1 MFSLV
6 SSLVS
11 GCFGKSS
18 LFGKSPLISMIAR
31 ATNSDDTGYAYI
43 LKDALRDAA
52 ERVKNSGIDL
62 DGDKLR
68 AIQEQADMMLSSGV
82 CWDDIKDLVE
92 DIKTIAKDAPLDMD
106 TF

>member
-11 GCFGKSS
+11 GCFSKPS
-18 LFGKSPLISMIAR
+18 LFGSSPMISMIAR
-31 ATNSDDTGYAYI
+31 LANVEDTGYAYI
-43 LKDALRDAA
+43 LKSALKEAA

-68 AIQEQADMMLSSGV
+68 AIQEQVDIMLSSGV
-82 CWDDIKDLVE
+82 GWDDIKDLVE
-92 DIKTIAKDAPLDMD
+92 DIQTIAKDAPLDID